1 MTDAKFVGDQ
11 RPPTGPGIEEG
22 VEARVDVEVAV
33 EPVGRAGHQ
42 PTDPATLGRADP
54 SDVEQQA
61 PGQSGGERGQ
71 RGVGGSGHL
80 GQQRQ
85 GVVGVLL
92 DQLGQ
97 RLLVDLTDIGRDVVE
112 RRVTA
117 QLLAGRGPAVLLG
130 QGLLGII
137 ALEGERRARVAP

>member
-1 MTDAKFVGDQ
+1 
-11 RPPTGPGIEEG
+11 
-22 VEARVDVEVAV
+22 
-33 EPVGRAGHQ
+33 
-42 PTDPATLGRADP
+42 
-54 SDVEQQA
+54 
-61 PGQSGGERGQ
+61 
-71 RGVGGSGHL
+71 
-80 GQQRQ
+80 
-85 GVVGVLL
+85 VVGVLL

-112 RRVTA
+112 RRGTA

>member
-1 MTDAKFVGDQ
+1 MTDPKFVGDE

-33 EPVGRAGHQ
+33 DPVGRAGHQ
-42 PTDPATLGRADP
+42 PTDPATVGRADS

-71 RGVGGSGHL
+71 RWIGGGGHL

-85 GVVGVLL
+85 GVVGILL
-92 DQLGQ
+92 DELRQ
-97 RLLVDLTDIGRDVVE
+97 RLLVDLTDIG
-112 RRVTA
+112 
-117 QLLAGRGPAVLLG
+117 
-130 QGLLGII
+130 
-137 ALEGERRARVAP
+137 